1 MINREFKMGGKFV
14 VRAGQHK
21 FESGEKIVS
30 PMNILPTAPNNYSH
44 KVNYKFEYTDENG
57 QKIDPPENFHKQVFV
72 IETDTKKLLVQRNL
86 NNSNED
92 TTLRFYTAEA
102 KPFKALLFNS
112 ENIRMDKPD
121 DIFFNEDEV
130 DNTSSFDG
138 ISVTDSDE

>member
-1 MINREFKMGGKFV
+1 MGGKFV
-14 VRAGQHK
+14 ARAGQHK

-30 PMNILPTAPNNYSH
+30 PVAVLPTAPNSYSH

-57 QKIDPPENFHKQVFV
+57 EKIDPPEDFNKQVFV
-72 IETDTKKLLVQRNL
+72 IDTDSKKLLVQRNL

-102 KPFKALLFNS
+102 RPFKALLFNS

-130 DNTSSFDG
+130 DDTSSFDG